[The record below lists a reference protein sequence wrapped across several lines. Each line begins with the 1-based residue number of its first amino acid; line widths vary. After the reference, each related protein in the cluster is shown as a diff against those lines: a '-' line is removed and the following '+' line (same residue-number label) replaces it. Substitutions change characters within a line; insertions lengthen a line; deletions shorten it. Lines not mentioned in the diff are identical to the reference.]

1 MKISGTSKIID
12 AKKIKEDQENI
23 VYSAETI
30 DLLDPEDGNKKP
42 KGNLR
47 KVKDMALYALEK
59 TKPFMD
65 KQKNLTSTAIA
76 KARNISPYVDKSI
89 TAIDVVIN
97 YITKPEKE
105 GRLEVLQETRPPAIF
120 GIWVLIVTFG
130 IGMMWAM
137 FAPLDS
143 ASHARGR
150 IILESKKRLIQHP
163 EGGIVKEVLV
173 RDGDHVEKGQVLLTF
188 EDVEIRAMKQQYQH
202 KSMSLT
208 AELNRLVAER
218 DKKDEITFD
227 PVIIE
232 NKNDPEVSKAIENQ
246 LNLFKT
252 SKDSY
257 DSRISLYEKKINQ
270 TEEQVK
276 ASQHLLEAATKTASI
291 AKDQA
296 QRFKKLYEKGNVS
309 RMQLQEAESKSA
321 ETAAKQGQLR
331 STLAESE
338 HLILYNK
345 MEIDN
350 FKNSLIHDNNDK
362 IKATQSEL
370 AVVNEELKKQNE
382 RLSRAVLLSPES
394 GDIAN
399 LNYLVAPKSV
409 IFSQQVLLEVIPQ
422 DDKLVIEA
430 KIPVNDIS
438 SVEVGQIIK
447 VRLSAYKARVVPL
460 LDGKLVS
467 ISADVSVPDQRDH
480 STGTNMP
487 YYKGRIEIDKDS
499 FDEIAKK
506 HHIKLF
512 PGMDVDVQIVTGT
525 RTMMR
530 YLLDPIALSMSRA
543 FIEK

>member
-1 MKISGTSKIID
+1 M
-12 AKKIKEDQENI
+12 
-23 VYSAETI
+23 
-30 DLLDPEDGNKKP
+30 
-42 KGNLR
+42 
-47 KVKDMALYALEK
+47 
-59 TKPFMD
+59 
-65 KQKNLTSTAIA
+65 
-76 KARNISPYVDKSI
+76 
-89 TAIDVVIN
+89 
-97 YITKPEKE
+97 
-105 GRLEVLQETRPPAIF
+105 
-120 GIWVLIVTFG
+120 
-130 IGMMWAM
+130 
-137 FAPLDS
+137 
-143 ASHARGR
+143 
-150 IILESKKRLIQHP
+150 
-163 EGGIVKEVLV
+163 
-173 RDGDHVEKGQVLLTF
+173 
-188 EDVEIRAMKQQYQH
+188 
-202 KSMSLT
+202 
-208 AELNRLVAER
+208 
-218 DKKDEITFD
+218 
-227 PVIIE
+227 
-232 NKNDPEVSKAIENQ
+232 
-246 LNLFKT
+246 
-252 SKDSY
+252 
-257 DSRISLYEKKINQ
+257 
-270 TEEQVK
+270 
-276 ASQHLLEAATKTASI
+276 EAATKTASI

-321 ETAAKQGQLR
+321 ETAAKQGQFG

-350 FKNSLIHDNNDK
+350 FKNTLVHDNNDK

-467 ISADVSVPDQRDH
+467 ISADVTVPDQRDH

-499 FDEIAKK
+499 FDEVAKR
-506 HHIKLF
+506 HNIKLF